1 MNVQIHPS
9 YFRKIVSS
17 EPFSLMLD
25 VAATSGS
32 ITHKSYICLAI
43 AHFAKLLPAAVS
55 PAVEA
60 EINRRFVMSPVRVA
74 GGDK

>member
-9 YFRKIVSS
+9 YFGKIVSS

-32 ITHKSYICLAI
+32 KAHHVYVLLAL
-43 AHFAKLLPAAVS
+43 ARVTKLSTACVNAAVD
-55 PAVEA
+55 E
-60 EINRRFVMSPVRVA
+60 EINRRSIMHSARVA
-74 GGDK
+74 GGAV

>member
-25 VAATSGS
+25 VAAASGYS
-32 ITHKSYICLAI
+32 SHRAYVCLAI
-43 AHFAKLLPAAVS
+43 AHFTKLHPTAINPV
-55 PAVEA
+55 VEA
-60 EINRRFVMSPVRVA
+60 EINRRFVMSPVCVA